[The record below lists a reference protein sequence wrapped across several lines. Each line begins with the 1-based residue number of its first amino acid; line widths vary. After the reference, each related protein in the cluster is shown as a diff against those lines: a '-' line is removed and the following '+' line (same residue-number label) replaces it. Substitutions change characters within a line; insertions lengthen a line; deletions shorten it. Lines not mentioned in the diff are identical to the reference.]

1 MTEAPPHLDSAALPR
16 NGDPAEAPPQAE
28 PIALEPGPESA
39 PESASLP
46 SDSEQVEPVAPVEPK
61 AVAASVPV
69 IAKPRPPLLGNF
81 AFYTLLA
88 AFIAL
93 GLWPV
98 WCTDLLPVVDN
109 QSHMHLIKLMHDWNS
124 NPLFQKYYVKVDA
137 IVPYLSYYKA
147 VHWMAYFGSV
157 EWANRVVL
165 SICLALLPI
174 SALTLI
180 RAAGHNRWLV
190 LGVLP
195 WMLNADFVMGFFNFL
210 MSIPVFLFLLA
221 AHLRLLQQPKWWRA
235 ALVAG
240 LLMFMAITHYLLW
253 AVSLALLPTLA
264 LLFGIRHGWRRALWW
279 PLRELFLGLPSI
291 GLLMPWF
298 LSYFVFADSVLTP
311 DQAGTVAKGTFLER
325 LQHVYTGDHL
335 GPVDNL
341 RQLLESM
348 FDRISPTNAP
358 ATLLARPGQLVDTLW
373 LAGMLLWVLAAA
385 REPLWSKV
393 APRLPSPRRIVIS
406 GSSYTG
412 WVFVLVTTAYFVMPR
427 HLIRPIWLWGVNFRL
442 VEVIGVLAVC
452 ALPLHPLAPQKAVRG
467 RVLAGTLAL
476 LAAAIAMPV
485 LTAGQFAL
493 ARTEYG
499 TIREAMASI
508 PTGKKVLVLR
518 KKFDSR
524 FVRATLFNGITE
536 WYTVLR
542 GGYVPYSFAD
552 TSSKPF
558 VANKKTQLPA
568 PPWDYHDAFSW
579 DQHGKYYDYVVLFNE
594 PGAPRAAYEAELP
607 LNLVRVYQ
615 HDMWRV
621 YKNPNPLKFP

>member
-1 MTEAPPHLDSAALPR
+1 MTGPAVPGREAEQDDGALQAPAPDGEALPADV
-16 NGDPAEAPPQAE
+16 GM
-28 PIALEPGPESA
+28 EPGQGLDPDPEPA
-39 PESASLP
+39 PRDARPHP
-46 SDSEQVEPVAPVEPK
+46 SPSQTPLK
-61 AVAASVPV
+61 
-69 IAKPRPPLLGNF
+69 RPPLLGNF
-81 AFYTLLA
+81 AFYSLLV
-88 AFIAL
+88 AFIVL

-109 QSHMHLIKLMHDWNS
+109 QSHMHLIKLMHDWNGS
-124 NPLFQKYYVKVDA
+124 PLFQKYYVKVDA

-180 RAAGHNRWLV
+180 RAAGHSRWLV

-221 AHLRLLQQPKWWRA
+221 AHLRLLQRPRWGRA
-235 ALVAG
+235 AVVAL

-264 LLFGIRHGWRRALWW
+264 LLFGARHGWRRALWW
-279 PLRELFLGLPSI
+279 PLRELVLGLPSI

-298 LSYFVFADSVLTP
+298 LSYFVFAESVITP
-311 DQAGTVAKGTFLER
+311 DQVGNTAKGPLWER
-325 LQHVYTGDHL
+325 LQHVYAGDHL

-341 RQLLESM
+341 RQFLDSM
-348 FDRISPTNAP
+348 FDRISPMAAP
-358 ATLLARPGQLVDTLW
+358 ANLLARPGQLVDTLW

-385 REPLWSKV
+385 REPL
-393 APRLPSPRRIVIS
+393 AQRLRPQPQGRAIAVP

-412 WVFVLVTTAYFVMPR
+412 WVFVLVTIAYFVLPR
-427 HLIRPIWLWGVNFRL
+427 HLIKPIWLWGVNFRL

-499 TIREAMASI
+499 SIREAMASI
-508 PTGKKVLVLR
+508 PSGKKVLVLR

-579 DQHGKYYDYVVLFNE
+579 QQHGKYYDYIALFNE
-594 PGAPRAAYEAELP
+594 PGSPRAAYESELP
-607 LNLVRVYQ
+607 LDLVRVYQ

-621 YKNPNPLKFP
+621 YKNPNPQPYP